1 VPQPAGQRALAQA
14 IRAIVRP
21 GQAERFGSTLARV
34 EVWEHEPNAAE
45 PDGFAAEVEGAD
57 RLA

>member
-1 VPQPAGQRALAQA
+1 MSRVAV
-14 IRAIVRP
+14 VRP
-21 GQAERFGSTLARV
+21 GQAERFGSTLAGV